1 MNGWPP
7 KPFLVGEYGKVL
19 LRQGKRRRRF
29 LMRMSFQQKRITLFK
44 TPVFVAGVV
53 ISLLIGCSHTS
64 ENNHSEA
71 MVFQGEGEK
80 WEVSIPDE
88 VILKNGK
95 NIFRR
100 LFALKGIRKS

>member
-1 MNGWPP
+1 
-7 KPFLVGEYGKVL
+7 
-19 LRQGKRRRRF
+19 
-29 LMRMSFQQKRITLFK
+29 MRMSFQQKRITLFK